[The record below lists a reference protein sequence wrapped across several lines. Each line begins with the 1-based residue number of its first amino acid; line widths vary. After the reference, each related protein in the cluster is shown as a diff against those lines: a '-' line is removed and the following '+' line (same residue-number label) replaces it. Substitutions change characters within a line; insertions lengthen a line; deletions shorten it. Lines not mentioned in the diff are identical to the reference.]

1 MKIGSNGSP
10 ATGWLRRPRNS
21 RRGSDEPL
29 VDGKTLRQRRD
40 VYAKLVE
47 RLDTADRGLLY
58 GTLSARGELL
68 FDQAEHAVGV
78 IRAVMVDRE
87 TASPRWLVV
96 EHGYTSSLSAVP
108 ALGLDND
115 GRGYRTPVG
124 AKRIHGGPEIDL
136 SNWSAATERRL
147 RDYYGGD
154 SPPGIA
160 DEHERRAAC
169 SRAFQDPDF
178 LDQIGWLPAPRTRSA
193 APGSRPSPG
202 G

>member
-1 MKIGSNGSP
+1 MKVGRNGSA
-10 ATGWLRRPRNS
+10 ATGWLRRTRNPR
-21 RRGSDEPL
+21 RVSDEPL
-29 VDGKTLRQRRD
+29 VDGKTLRQRQD
-40 VYAKLVE
+40 IYAKVVE
-47 RLDTADRGLLY
+47 QLDPTDRGLLY

-124 AKRIHGGPEIDL
+124 AKRIHAGPEIDL

-154 SPPGIA
+154 SPPGSE

-169 SRAFQDPDF
+169 SRAFQDPEF

>member
-1 MKIGSNGSP
+1 MKVGRNGSP

-21 RRGSDEPL
+21 RRVSDEPL
-29 VDGKTLRQRRD
+29 VDGKTLRQRQD

-47 RLDTADRGLLY
+47 RLDATDRGLLY
-58 GTLSARGELL
+58 GALSARGELL

-87 TASPRWLVV
+87 TGSPRWLVV
-96 EHGYTSSLSAVP
+96 EHGYTSGLSAVP

-115 GRGYRTPVG
+115 GRGYRTPIG

-154 SPPGIA
+154 GPPGIA

-193 APGSRPSPG
+193 APGSRPSPRG
-202 G
+202 